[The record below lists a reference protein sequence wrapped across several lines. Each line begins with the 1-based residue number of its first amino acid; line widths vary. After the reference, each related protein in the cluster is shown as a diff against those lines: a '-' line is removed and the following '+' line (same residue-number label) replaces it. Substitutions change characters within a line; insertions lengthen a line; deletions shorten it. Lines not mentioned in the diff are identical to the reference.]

1 MLGGS
6 RVDGFIPLLKPFICN
21 GRWRGLEIRTEH
33 ASLDEAY
40 KRDDQQEPETSPV
53 SKAIYGSTLAKESP
67 FNSHEDVKM
76 MRHPPLKSPPSRG
89 REREGGTQ
97 SSILQQFPFA
107 KERNSCVIVTSLGS
121 RIFKR
126 SSLCFYACR
135 HLARVYPHPRG
146 RAFRDRPAAPY
157 R

>member
-1 MLGGS
+1 ML
-6 RVDGFIPLLKPFICN
+6 RDGQVYRLVSLLKPPIGDRC
-21 GRWRGLEIRTEH
+21 WRSCKVRTEH

-97 SSILQQFPFA
+97 SSTLQQFPFA

>member
-6 RVDGFIPLLKPFICN
+6 RVDGFIPLLKPFIGN

-40 KRDDQQEPETSPV
+40 QRDDQREPQTSPV

-89 REREGGTQ
+89 REREG
-97 SSILQQFPFA
+97 A
-107 KERNSCVIVTSLGS
+107 RNHQPSNSFLSPKRESL
-121 RIFKR
+121 
-126 SSLCFYACR
+126 A
-135 HLARVYPHPRG
+135 
-146 RAFRDRPAAPY
+146 
-157 R
+157 